1 MKKNFK
7 YICSAGAVALL
18 LGTAISCTEEEP
30 INLPPSLKLNEV
42 IDIMRTQARFS
53 GTISGDMSQIKEYGF
68 QYSLSEEFSGNLTKE
83 QKVGDSIASSSCST
97 IIKGL
102 EANERY
108 YYRMY
113 ASTGASKVFSESE
126 YFQTAASSAPIL
138 NQLVVDSI
146 GENVVRFRCTVEDI
160 GDEYLI
166 EYGVG
171 YKTSADKTYI
181 PIPSD
186 SIIVVSTSPFTYAV
200 EITGLEPATTYSFR
214 PYAKNSADAAGET
227 GAREGYGH
235 IESYAT
241 ENQLSAVVETVEPV
255 EGKIGMNSVEMS
267 GRVTSADG
275 SDGVVDEV
283 GFCYSQTNIT
293 PDITD
298 AHVTATFTKLNEY
311 FTVSVP
317 DLQTATTYYVR
328 AYAKNTVNG
337 QERIGYGAV
346 YEVTTTDIAIPQV
359 EWVQRITED
368 GWTTYDDV
376 ITATTYSRKAK
387 ITNYDKGALVEKGFV
402 WSENNAEITVEEARE
417 AKTILSVDLNVGE
430 NVIDGTIT
438 GLQMDKS
445 YYVRAYAIYQAAGL
459 EEIGYTWTTSFRTKA
474 FERPRLDQVTID
486 DKTVTHNSA
495 ELQGRIS
502 SKGNGEYLEKGFV
515 ISLNDNDQ
523 GTYEPTLNTEG
534 IKVVKADD
542 DFKGTVTGLR
552 ADTRY
557 AVRSYIISTLG
568 GEVDTTYAWYSHLRT
583 KNVVFPK
590 VNLSHT
596 ASSLTSLS
604 FSMTITEAGDGDVVE
619 KGFLWRIRPEV
630 NPWSDQYYLGDSD
643 VSSKSFADLTL
654 KTDTL
659 TFDGL
664 EMNTRYK
671 VKGYIKIK
679 VDGEEYIQ
687 YYDNWDVNTSNLAL
701 SINNISETLTEI
713 SLTGYIKEVVEGI
726 TEYGFC
732 WAGLAD
738 SEKSYEEWTHIKA
751 SDLDAD
757 NNFKATITGLTANTD
772 YYLAVY
778 AKIGDKVYYN
788 GRWSR
793 KTKRIPGIDENPSPS
808 KKD

>member
-18 LGTAISCTEEEP
+18 LGAAISCTEEEP

-42 IDIMRTQARFS
+42 IDIMRIQARFS

-166 EYGVG
+166 EYGIG

-267 GRVTSADG
+267 GRVTSAIG

-298 AHVTATFTKLNEY
+298 THVTATFTKLNEY

-359 EWVQRITED
+359 EWVERITED
-368 GWTTYDDV
+368 GRTTYDDV

-459 EEIGYTWTTSFRTKA
+459 EEIGYTWTTSFRTQA

-502 SKGNGEYLEKGFV
+502 RKGNGEYLEKGFV

-542 DFKGTVTGLR
+542 NFKGPVTGLR
-552 ADTRY
+552 ANTAY

-583 KNVVFPK
+583 MNVVFPK
-590 VNLSHT
+590 VEIDCVNSTLS
-596 ASSLTSLS
+596 SLS
-604 FSMTITEAGDGDVVE
+604 FSMSITESGAGEVVE
-619 KGFLWRIRPEV
+619 KGLLWQLRQED
-630 NPWSDQYYLGDSD
+630 NPWADFKLGDST
-643 VSSKSFADLTL
+643 VSSKAFADLTHE
-654 KTDTL
+654 TDTM

-664 EMNTRYK
+664 EMDAVYK
-671 VKGYIKIK
+671 VQGYIKTK
-679 VDGEEYIQ
+679 VDGEEYIA
-687 YYDNWDVNTSNLAL
+687 YYGTWHHRTASL
-701 SINNISETLTEI
+701 SFGLYQDTETMTEI
-713 SLTGYIKEVVEGI
+713 SLSGFINDLVEGI

-732 WAGLAD
+732 WTED
-738 SEKSYEEWTHIKA
+738 ETVSPKEMTNTIKA
-751 SDLDAD
+751 SELDAEKR
-757 NNFKATITGLTANTD
+757 FKATITGLTPNTK
-772 YYLAVY
+772 YYLGVY
-778 AKIGDKVYYN
+778 VKVGDKTYYT
-788 GRWSR
+788 GTWQRT
-793 KTKRIPGIDENPSPS
+793 TKRIPTIDENSSPS